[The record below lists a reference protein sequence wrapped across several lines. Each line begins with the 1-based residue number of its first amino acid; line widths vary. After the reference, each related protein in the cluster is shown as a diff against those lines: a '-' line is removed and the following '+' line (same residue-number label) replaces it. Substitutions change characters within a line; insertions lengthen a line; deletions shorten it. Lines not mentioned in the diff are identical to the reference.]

1 MIHTTCIE
9 PKIGGA
15 IQIRRS
21 YPHMYVG
28 MFDNKQRHIPLRR
41 IVLARVLGRDPV
53 TVGCTCNN
61 RMCINPDHLF
71 DTSVAKVCTIKNNKM
86 WAAQKASTSS
96 GAQV

>member
-15 IQIRRS
+15 IQVRKS

-28 MFDNKQRHIPLRR
+28 VFDNKQRHVPLRR
-41 IVLARVLGRDPV
+41 LVLAKVLGRSPD

-61 RMCINPDHLF
+61 RNCINPEHLF
-71 DTSVAKVCTIKNNKM
+71 ETSVSKVATIKNNRM
-86 WAAQKASTSS
+86 WAAQKASGLTE
-96 GAQV
+96 ARV